1 MAEVRAGLKT
11 IGVAAVAFL
20 VAIAVTFLSMR
31 LLGRVP
37 MNDHPEIA
45 LQLVVK
51 TFVATFTVVL
61 LLALTMN
68 YLTVYRD
75 MPNRFTLSLIIF
87 CLSLLLY
94 AITSV
99 PLVAM
104 IFVGFRQG
112 ISASIGPFAFI
123 PDMFASIAVLILLHQ
138 SYE

>member
-1 MAEVRAGLKT
+1 MSEVRAGLRT
-11 IGVAAVAFL
+11 LAVGAVAFVVAL
-20 VAIAVTFLSMR
+20 VVTVLFMR
-31 LLGRVP
+31 LMARVP
-37 MNDHPEIA
+37 INDHPEIA
-45 LQLVVK
+45 LQLLVK
-51 TFVATFTVVL
+51 TFISTFTVVL
-61 LLALTMN
+61 LIALTMN

-104 IFVGFRQG
+104 IFTGFRQG

-123 PDMFASIAVLILLHQ
+123 PDMFAAIAVLILLHQ
-138 SYE
+138 SFE